1 MGFDLASCMPIAWTG
16 PYQPKDGHRFHLVSD
31 LIDRVSGLGSSAA
44 YANQYLRDKL
54 LEHEAY
60 IDKHGE
66 DMPEIWNGSGAT
78 PNDCAKADRKRENTG
93 GG

>member
-1 MGFDLASCMPIAWTG
+1 VSTQGWPS
-16 PYQPKDGHRFHLVSD
+16 FHLVSD
-31 LIDRVSGLGSSAA
+31 VIDRVSGLGSSAA
-44 YANQYLRDKL
+44 YAKQYLRDKL

-60 IDKHGE
+60 IDKHDQ